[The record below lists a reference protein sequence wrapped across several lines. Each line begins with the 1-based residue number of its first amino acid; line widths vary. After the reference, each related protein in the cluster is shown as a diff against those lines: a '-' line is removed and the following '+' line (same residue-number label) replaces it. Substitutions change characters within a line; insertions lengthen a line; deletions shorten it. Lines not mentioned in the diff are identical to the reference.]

1 MSAAAR
7 ALPVLLLLATAD
19 EASAHTV
26 FGFSGFPGG
35 LLHPVAVPLHL
46 MALVALGLLIG
57 GQGWGVS
64 VFAAYAVAVL
74 AGLGA
79 IALAYVPAYA
89 ELVLLAL
96 AACAGLLVA
105 LALPLPLTVGLPLA
119 AATGLALA
127 LDSPP
132 EGISLADANL
142 ALLGTALSATMA
154 SALLVWLVR
163 HLHRG
168 DWQRI
173 GIRIVG
179 SWIAASAILVLGLR
193 LSA

>member
-7 ALPVLLLLATAD
+7 ALPVLLLLATAG

-26 FGFSGFPGG
+26 FGFAGFPGG
-35 LLHPVAVPLHL
+35 LLHPVAVPSHL
-46 MALVALGLLIG
+46 MALVALGLLLG

-64 VFAAYAVAVL
+64 ALAAYIVAVL

-96 AACAGLLVA
+96 AAVTGLLVA
-105 LALPLPLTVGLPLA
+105 LARPMPWTIGILLA

-142 ALLGTALSATMA
+142 ALLGTALSAMISLA
-154 SALLVWLVR
+154 ILVWLVR
-163 HLHRG
+163 HLRR

-173 GIRIVG
+173 GARIVG
-179 SWIAASAILVLGLR
+179 SWIAASAILVLALR